1 MFNPACARPIQLCPA
16 PSAVELVAIPIP
28 SAPPSPHPLNY
39 PPVAESA
46 PSAESIPWEGKEQ
59 RDSSAGVCSH
69 TVGCKP
75 GRAQTHNK
83 SASVSRV
90 HSFATVGRCAVLRS
104 TAWRATVPYCTT
116 SAFPLELPTQKRDSE
131 DLLENVSRSD
141 STYCTDLTAHT
152 GGVVLV

>member
-46 PSAESIPWEGKEQ
+46 PSAES
-59 RDSSAGVCSH
+59 SAGVCSH

-75 GRAQTHNK
+75 GRAQTHSK